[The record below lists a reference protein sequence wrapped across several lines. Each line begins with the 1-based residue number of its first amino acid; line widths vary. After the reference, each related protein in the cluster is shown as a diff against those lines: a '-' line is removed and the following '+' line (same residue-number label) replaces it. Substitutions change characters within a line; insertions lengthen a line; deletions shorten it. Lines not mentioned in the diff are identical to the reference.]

1 MLESA
6 QEDFGSTRMDMD
18 KGIPL
23 STGRS
28 RRSIVVDDVMA
39 RRNFANLDM
48 APQAPK
54 QSWEKPVCDS
64 PDVYER
70 VIKTYTHIMQ
80 NECRGAANG
89 RTMTEE
95 YMTCECRY
103 VPGGDMRRQACG
115 DEANCINRELFI
127 ECSACPA
134 GQFCQNRKFQTRD
147 YAPIEVFETEKKGFG
162 LRATAPIPSG
172 SFVIEYCGEVITAAM
187 FKKRTQEYDK
197 DGVKH
202 FYFMSLKSN
211 EYLDAAKKGNMSR
224 FMNHSCDPNCAL
236 HKWIVGDSW
245 RIGMFTLTDIEV
257 GQELTFDYKFKRYG
271 AKAQPCYCGSS
282 NCSGFIGGKQAEMA
296 LRPGDEDSD
305 DENLDD
311 DSRPAR
317 RIIQRRG
324 EDSDYEGGE
333 IGIRRGTRVVR
344 DIEDIKKLV
353 RAFMGHMKKP
363 RRVENLLS
371 DLEDLDPTFQRR
383 FIWVHGLTVLKWC
396 LEEYNGKDNQI
407 CLHALKVLQMLPIST
422 RNEGVE
428 ACVLKVTEQPDVECS
443 NLAKE
448 LMHKW
453 STLEKAYKIPKRLS
467 APQAPKDVPKP
478 PNGNGVTKR
487 PFDGLLAEPNGSPT
501 KRYRRDFSVIEDEP
515 RTPLE
520 PFMTKS
526 EGYRAAPVAV
536 SGERMAE
543 VERPMEDRST
553 MWPRSRSDLNNSRR
567 SSNGHYP
574 YEERVPPAAF
584 RDPHSDRNYSD
595 RGHPDHRYLE
605 HMHSERIH
613 PSRVHPDRIRHERV
627 EPDHGRH
634 DRVDPD
640 YGRHERM
647 EPDYG
652 RHERGEEPD
661 YGRHSRMH
669 SDRFDHGEPAY
680 EDRTERKSREY
691 SDYSAAK
698 EQRHSVD
705 DNRPLPEGW
714 FKAISP
720 DGEPYYYDYAGT
732 TTWDFPTS
740 PSSALP
746 DGHEP
751 DEAST
756 PAQASSTLRAGS
768 SSSPYDDKPPTSHSS
783 MLMHY
788 PKRRKRELGDH
799 VAKMLSNYEIPPGLF
814 KDRAK
819 QLTHALMDKELKSGR
834 SQIRESLSDRSKQS
848 ITEYLKEWCTRHNFH
863 RKKPKGRSKGE
874 A

>member
-1 MLESA
+1 MLESV
-6 QEDFGSTRMDMD
+6 QEGVGATGMGM
-18 KGIPL
+18 GTML
-23 STGRS
+23 STSRS
-28 RRSIVVDDVMA
+28 RRSTVADDLMSSRSFPPVDMLP
-39 RRNFANLDM
+39 R
-48 APQAPK
+48 APK
-54 QSWEKPVCDS
+54 QSWEKPVCNS

-103 VPGGDMRRQACG
+103 VPDGDMRRQACG

-187 FKKRTQEYDK
+187 FKKRTQEYDR

-282 NCSGFIGGKQAEMA
+282 NCSGFIGGKQAEIA
-296 LRPGDEDSD
+296 LRPGDDDSD
-305 DENLDD
+305 DENIDD
-311 DSRPAR
+311 ESRPAR
-317 RIIQRRG
+317 RIIRRRG
-324 EDSDYEGGE
+324 EDTDYDGGE
-333 IGIRRGTRVVR
+333 VSTRHGTRVVR

-371 DLEDLDPTFQRR
+371 DIQDLDPTFQRR

-428 ACVLKVTEQPDVECS
+428 ACVLKVTTQPDVETS

-453 STLEKAYKIPKRLS
+453 STLEKAYKIPKRPS
-467 APQAPKDVPKP
+467 APQPVLNVPKP
-478 PNGNGVTKR
+478 PNGNGMAKR
-487 PFDGLLAEPNGSPT
+487 PLDSPFADSNGSPT
-501 KRYRRDFSVIEDEP
+501 KRYRRGSSITGDEP
-515 RTPLE
+515 RTPAE
-520 PFMTKS
+520 PFLTKT

-536 SGERMAE
+536 SGERAADLQ
-543 VERPMEDRST
+543 RPMEERVPA
-553 MWPRSRSDLNNSRR
+553 WPRGRVEVYDDLRR
-567 SSNGHYP
+567 GSSNGHHM

-584 RDPHSDRNYSD
+584 RDPHSDR
-595 RGHPDHRYLE
+595 GYLE
-605 HMHSERIH
+605 
-613 PSRVHPDRIRHERV
+613 RVQPDPRWRDDSHPDRIHLSRV
-627 EPDHGRH
+627 HSDRMHH
-634 DRVDPD
+634 DRLEHD
-640 YGRHERM
+640 YGRHLRSHSER
-647 EPDYG
+647 Y
-652 RHERGEEPD
+652 
-661 YGRHSRMH
+661 
-669 SDRFDHGEPAY
+669 DHGEPAY
-680 EDRTERKSREY
+680 RERERKPI
-691 SDYSAAK
+691 DYVDYPAA
-698 EQRHSVD
+698 EEPRHPRD
-705 DNRPLPEGW
+705 AERPLPDGW
-714 FKAISP
+714 FKAVSP

-746 DGHEP
+746 AGHSP
-751 DEAST
+751 DRAST
-756 PAQASSTLRAGS
+756 PAQTSSTLRAES
-768 SSSPYDDKPPTSHSS
+768 SSSPYEDRASISHSTT
-783 MLMHY
+783 LVHY

-834 SQIRESLSDRSKQS
+834 SHIRESLSDRSKHS
-848 ITEYLKEWCTRHNFH
+848 ITEYLKEWCTRHSFH
-863 RKKPKGRSKGE
+863 RKKQKSRSRGE